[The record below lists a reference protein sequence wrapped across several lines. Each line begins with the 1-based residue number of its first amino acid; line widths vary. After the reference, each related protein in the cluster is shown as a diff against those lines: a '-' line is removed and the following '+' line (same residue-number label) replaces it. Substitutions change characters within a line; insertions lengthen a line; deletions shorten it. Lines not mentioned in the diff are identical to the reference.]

1 MSILSLAE
9 ETEFPSSQLVVTSPP
24 AKIRACVVIERN
36 LSVAWTRAFTA
47 LSMPGVKALAPL
59 VVSVTG
65 FHGGLVEEAPGVR
78 SLLDEALAEY
88 ADKKAA
94 DEGEVKKPRQAL
106 TCQGVANTIFPGSL
120 WSPGTD
126 RQLFYKRYL
135 AMLPR
140 LKRRGS
146 PRGLYFERLIAYGR
160 GPQGGNQL
168 EHIIEAY
175 AGGLRRTS
183 AFQATIC
190 DPERDSTRQ
199 PRLGFPCLQ
208 QIALHPDAGTLSI
221 TGFYGTQYVFERAYG
236 NFLGLCWL
244 GRFLACE
251 MGLTLKQ
258 MTCIAA
264 YAPVSGHTRTRARRL
279 ASEAAQVIAVDSG
292 AHQNVR

>member
-1 MSILSLAE
+1 MSHLSLAI
-9 ETEFPSSQLVVTSPP
+9 ETEYPSQQLTITKSS
-24 AKIRACVVIERN
+24 ARIAACVVVERN
-36 LSVAWTRAFTA
+36 LSVAWLRAFTA
-47 LSMPGVKALAPL
+47 LAAPGVKALAPL
-59 VVSVTG
+59 VISVTG
-65 FHGGLVEEAPGVR
+65 FHDSQPEEVLGIR
-78 SLLDEALAEY
+78 SLLDQALAEY
-88 ADKKAA
+88 TDQKLAA
-94 DEGEVKKPRQAL
+94 DGGPTKQRSPL
-106 TCQGVANTIFPGSL
+106 TCRGVANTIFPGSL
-120 WSPGTD
+120 WSSGAD
-126 RQLFYKRYL
+126 RQLLYKRYS

-160 GPQGGNQL
+160 GPQNGNQL

-175 AGGLRRTS
+175 RNGLRRTS

-190 DPERDSTRQ
+190 DPQRDSTRQ

-208 QIALHPDAGTLSI
+208 QIALHPDGDSLSI

-244 GRFLACE
+244 GNFLAYE

-264 YAPVSGHTRTRARRL
+264 YAPFSGGTRGEARHL
-279 ASEAAQVIAVDSG
+279 ASEAAKLIAVDSKV
-292 AHQNVR
+292 AQNA

>member
-1 MSILSLAE
+1 MSHLSSVI
-9 ETEFPSSQLVVTSPP
+9 ETEYPSQQLTISKPS
-24 AKIRACVVIERN
+24 ARIAACVVVERN
-36 LSVAWTRAFTA
+36 LSVAWLRAFTA
-47 LSMPGVKALAPL
+47 LAAPGVKAFAPL
-59 VVSVTG
+59 VASITG
-65 FHGGLVEEAPGVR
+65 FHDGQPEEVSGIR
-78 SLLDEALAEY
+78 SLLDQALAEY
-88 ADKKAA
+88 ADQKPAA
-94 DEGEVKKPRQAL
+94 DAEAKKQRNPL
-106 TCQGVANTIFPGSL
+106 TCRGVANTIFPGSL

-126 RQLFYKRYL
+126 RQLLYKRYS

-160 GPQGGNQL
+160 GPQNGNQL
-168 EHIIEAY
+168 EHIIDAY
-175 AGGLRRTS
+175 RSGLRRTS

-208 QIALHPDAGTLSI
+208 QIAVHPEGGTLSI

-244 GRFLACE
+244 GRFLAYE

-264 YAPVSGHTRTRARRL
+264 YAPFSGGTRGGARHL
-279 ASEAAQVIAVDSG
+279 ASEAAKLIATDSEG
-292 AHQNVR
+292 AQNA